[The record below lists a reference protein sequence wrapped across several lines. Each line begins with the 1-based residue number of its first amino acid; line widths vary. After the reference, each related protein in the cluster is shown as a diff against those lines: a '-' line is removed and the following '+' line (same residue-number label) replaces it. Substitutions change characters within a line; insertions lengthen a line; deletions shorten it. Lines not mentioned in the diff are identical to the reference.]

1 MKAAGYGWHNHGVD
15 FIFFPHHQGARLE
28 QGWDGTMVSDH
39 HWLSARI
46 AMNGAGPETAP
57 APAAT
62 SDGVVNAAH
71 TTRTSAEPPAGD
83 VLAQLMRLRF
93 AFNYHPMTPQ
103 PARTATTLAQVPPAP
118 QVTRYGRTIRPHT
131 PPPADNQI

>member
-1 MKAAGYGWHNHGVD
+1 
-15 FIFFPHHQGARLE
+15 
-28 QGWDGTMVSDH
+28 
-39 HWLSARI
+39 
-46 AMNGAGPETAP
+46 MNGAGPETAP

-93 AFNYHPMTPQ
+93 AFNYPTMTAEQ
-103 PARTATTLAQVPPAP
+103 ARNAITIAQVARDL
-118 QVTRYGRTIRPHT
+118 QVTRYVLQIAIATADRKSTRLNSSHQCATRTPS
-131 PPPADNQI
+131 